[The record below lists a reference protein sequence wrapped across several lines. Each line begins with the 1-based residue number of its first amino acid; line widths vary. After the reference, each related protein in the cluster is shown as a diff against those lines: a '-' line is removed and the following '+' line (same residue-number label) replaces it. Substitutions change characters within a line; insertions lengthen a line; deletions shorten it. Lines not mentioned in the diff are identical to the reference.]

1 MTTKIKAGVIAAGA
15 VDANALSDNSITIA
29 HLNCSDGTNGQV
41 LSTDGSG
48 TLSFTDMTGGV
59 DGIVSS
65 ADATAITIDS
75 DENILFAG
83 AGTGSRYLI
92 LDETNTYAGSLTIQA
107 GAGSAGY
114 GGSFRAYGHSHASKA
129 GDVVAGISSSSGG
142 SFRVNTTGIDSGSD
156 VFVVEAG
163 GNVGIGASIPNAA
176 LHVATSSSKIAEFE
190 RTGNSVFDLTISDA
204 GDGDG
209 QLWFNAQTNNTGFN
223 FRPKSSGG
231 TNTNALLI
239 NPDGNVGI
247 GTTSPAQSSS
257 SLTTLNI
264 DGALITTN
272 SDTSSIVYVYEQRF
286 NGSNNLTLGY
296 TTNGT
301 THTAAQISS
310 QNNLPLVFATAGAER
325 MKLDATGNL
334 TQKHATDGSSRDR
347 YTASAIPKIST
358 VGLIGYWDP
367 SKANAYSGSTMND
380 FSPSGSNDLTMGTGI
395 TLTSTADQSY
405 WDFDGT
411 TNANAYA
418 NIGLAAY
425 RAASFSYW
433 INWDN
438 VNSLNSGYQL
448 NGVQTA
454 NHYMYIGVQQGTNDA
469 GRLYGYIGQ
478 GIELPTN
485 TATGNAYVNSDE
497 WVYLTI
503 QIGHG
508 NSTLTSRTQ
517 GRAEVYLNGALVT
530 RQNVTNLPTVAATN
544 FYLGRVD
551 GGYYL
556 NGKLGPAVV
565 YHRTLHQWEIL
576 ENMKVHAPM
585 YIT

>member
-1 MTTKIKAGVIAAGA
+1 MTTKIKAGVIG
-15 VDANALSDNSITIA
+15 DNVVGITQ
-29 HLNCSDGTNGQV
+29 LNLSDGTSGQAIV
-41 LSTDGSG
+41 TDGSG
-48 TLSFTDMTGGV
+48 TISFADVGI

-75 DENILFAG
+75 SE
-83 AGTGSRYLI
+83 
-92 LDETNTYAGSLTIQA
+92 
-107 GAGSAGY
+107 
-114 GGSFRAYGHSHASKA
+114 
-129 GDVVAGISSSSGG
+129 
-142 SFRVNTTGIDSGSD
+142 
-156 VFVVEAG
+156 
-163 GNVGIGASIPNAA
+163 NVGIGKTPNRSRK
-176 LHVATSSSKIAEFE
+176 LEVAGDINLDNGYGLEWEDGGVGIVGSGATDTMTFATAGVERMRIDSAGTLYVSSSTSKIAEFE
-190 RTGNSVFDLTISDA
+190 RTGLQVFDLTISDA

-209 QLWFNAQTNNTGFN
+209 QLWFNAQSNNTGFN

-231 TNTNALLI
+231 TNTNALFI
-239 NPDGNVGI
+239 DPDGNVGI

-380 FSPSGSNDLTMGTGI
+380 FSPSGSNDLNMGTGI
-395 TLTSTADQSY
+395 TFTSTADQSY

-448 NGVQTA
+448 NGVQQA

-469 GRLYGYIGQ
+469 ARLYGYIGQ

-485 TATGNAYVNSDE
+485 TATGNAYVNSGE

-508 NSTLTSRTQ
+508 NSTLTNRTQ

-530 RQNVTNLPTVAATN
+530 RQNLTNLPSTAATN

-556 NGKLGPAVV
+556 NGKMGPAVV

-585 YIT
+585 YLT

>member
-1 MTTKIKAGVIAAGA
+1 MQQR
-15 VDANALSDNSITIA
+15 L
-29 HLNCSDGTNGQV
+29 L
-41 LSTDGSG
+41 L
-48 TLSFTDMTGGV
+48 
-59 DGIVSS
+59 IV
-65 ADATAITIDS
+65 
-75 DENILFAG
+75 
-83 AGTGSRYLI
+83 
-92 LDETNTYAGSLTIQA
+92 
-107 GAGSAGY
+107 
-114 GGSFRAYGHSHASKA
+114 
-129 GDVVAGISSSSGG
+129 
-142 SFRVNTTGIDSGSD
+142 
-156 VFVVEAG
+156 
-163 GNVGIGASIPNAA
+163 ASIPNAA

-204 GDGDG
+204 GDGAS
-209 QLWFNAQTNNTGFN
+209 QLWFNAQTNDTGFN

-231 TNTNALLI
+231 TITNALLI

-301 THTAAQISS
+301 THTAAQIAG

-325 MKLDATGNL
+325 MKLDTTGNL

-347 YTASAIPKIST
+347 YTASALPKIST

-395 TLTSTADQSY
+395 TFTSTADQSY

-433 INWDN
+433 VNWDD
-438 VNSLNSGYQL
+438 VNNLNSGYQL
-448 NGVQTA
+448 NGVQTG

-469 GRLYGYIGQ
+469 ARLYGYIGY

-485 TATGNAYVNSDE
+485 TATGNAYVNSNE

-508 NSTLTSRTQ
+508 NSTLTNRTQ

-585 YIT
+585 YLT